1 MQQAEQAA
9 QGPVVADASAAGGA
23 AEMLR
28 GIGQMA
34 QQDAVDAALPGG
46 FISPGRLGRQAT
58 IRDVGRL
65 GRQATIRD
73 VGQMAQAQPPGDPTA
88 SQAQAQPPGPP
99 GDLDRLAALADAGD
113 PGAARLLAGRAA
125 RGDQGAA
132 DVLRELGRLQSM
144 GVLSSQL
151 RGGGGGRGGPRVRET
166 TTAQRRELTPEQ
178 EATLGQL
185 GDQAAAGQERALG
198 GLERGMRAQAQGAED
213 MARQILDADA
223 QLLELRARQAEAE
236 QARQARMERRTRELD
251 DLARSVRTREIDSSR
266 LFGRRN
272 TSARIAAGIGMALA
286 GLGDAIRGGSG
297 GVESV
302 LAIIDRAIDRDI
314 DEQRANLANASRGVE
329 QQRGILADLRRS
341 FGDERGAEA
350 AARSAMIQSTMRQLE
365 ALRTQVQSNVQRERI
380 DQMLGQLQQQ
390 DAAARQ
396 QAILSG
402 APLTETVVERRSGG
416 GGGGARRPQI
426 DFGAALPESDDISR
440 EERAQLAQGISEAEA
455 GLREIDET
463 IAAVQAASEAIG
475 PRTEQRLARYASD
488 PASVLPSVLGT
499 NTNDAAARIS
509 NAVSALGR
517 LASAQVRELAGPGAV
532 TDAERETFGA
542 LTQMSPETPLPQ
554 VMATLRRAR
563 RAAQER
569 IVAARRGASTAA
581 VREDEERAPELRS
594 DEALARGETS
604 DALSAAIARGRQ

>member
-1 MQQAEQAA
+1 
-9 QGPVVADASAAGGA
+9 
-23 AEMLR
+23 
-28 GIGQMA
+28 
-34 QQDAVDAALPGG
+34 
-46 FISPGRLGRQAT
+46 
-58 IRDVGRL
+58 
-65 GRQATIRD
+65 
-73 VGQMAQAQPPGDPTA
+73 
-88 SQAQAQPPGPP
+88 
-99 GDLDRLAALADAGD
+99 
-113 PGAARLLAGRAA
+113 
-125 RGDQGAA
+125 
-132 DVLRELGRLQSM
+132 M

-236 QARQARMERRTRELD
+236 QARQARMERRTRDLD

-402 APLTETVVERRSGG
+402 APLTETVIERRA

-475 PRTEQRLARYASD
+475 PRAEQRLARYASD
-488 PASVLPSVLGT
+488 PSSLLPSITGT